1 MPVTYTY
8 LGRGLITH
16 MICGVFLLFFCIRE
30 YKRTQNRLR
39 VVGMAALVLTMYQ
52 ASCSALLGFPLGM
65 EDPLAQFPNYSQV
78 FFPYFKEN
86 LLSLLEH
93 PSYMLEIQEA
103 NRFFLPALL
112 PGVLLTLMLR
122 PPRRITRFLLYTGI
136 FVAYYLVHWT
146 IIILLTRTWYTITG
160 IDLIYFVVAMLIG
173 WCVGRFILR
182 LWPALGERLEIGC

>member
-1 MPVTYTY
+1 
-8 LGRGLITH
+8 
-16 MICGVFLLFFCIRE
+16 
-30 YKRTQNRLR
+30 
-39 VVGMAALVLTMYQ
+39 
-52 ASCSALLGFPLGM
+52 
-65 EDPLAQFPNYSQV
+65 
-78 FFPYFKEN
+78 
-86 LLSLLEH
+86 
-93 PSYMLEIQEA
+93 MLEIQEA

-173 WCVGRFILR
+173 WCVGRLILR
-182 LWPALGERLEIGC
+182 LWPAFGERLEIGC